1 MISFDQ
7 VLLLQEKVE
16 SAVQKIVEL
25 KAENDALRS
34 KCSELTNALSEKTE
48 LLNTLQ
54 ADEQKIESSILGA
67 LNKLNAIE
75 NSIVSE
81 VTNSSVLSTN
91 GTTDESHSNE
101 SPTLRD
107 RGPNQQTFNSNPSE
121 SQAIDNSSTTNSVS
135 DNSLSDTS
143 LQEDEQ
149 ESSKNNLTDSNLDSS
164 VNNFSS
170 QNTQEE
176 SPNNSST
183 QDSLFNT
190 DDSINEPEFDD
201 DDSTEIKK
209 YDIF

>member
-91 GTTDESHSNE
+91 DTTDESHSNK
-101 SPTLRD
+101 SPTS
-107 RGPNQQTFNSNPSE
+107 NQQTFNSNLSE

-143 LQEDEQ
+143 LQEDKQ
-149 ESSKNNLTDSNLDSS
+149 ESSKDNLTDSNLDSS
-164 VNNFSS
+164 FNNFSS

-190 DDSINEPEFDD
+190 EDSINEPEFDD